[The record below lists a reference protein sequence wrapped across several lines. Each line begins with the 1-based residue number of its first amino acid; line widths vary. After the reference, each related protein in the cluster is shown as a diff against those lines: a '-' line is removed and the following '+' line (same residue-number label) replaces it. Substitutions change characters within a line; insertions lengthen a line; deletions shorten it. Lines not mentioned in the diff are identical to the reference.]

1 MARYTDYE
9 PLYER
14 ISELERENAALKE
27 RLDTVKP
34 LVEKIAK
41 GAEQAKSAMA
51 LVQQEVI
58 SAMGELAALVVSYDN
73 DMRKAKL
80 EGIEMAAVKT
90 DSLENGHYRVI
101 GAEIRKLKETV

>member
-1 MARYTDYE
+1 MDKYTDYE

-14 ISELERENAALKE
+14 ITELQKENAALKE
-27 RLDTVKP
+27 KLDAVKP
-34 LVEKIAK
+34 LVAAIAK
-41 GAEQAKSAMA
+41 GAEQAKSAMVM
-51 LVQQEVI
+51 VQQEVI
-58 SAMGELAALVVSYDN
+58 SVMGELAALMVSYDN

-80 EGIEMAAVKT
+80 EGIEMSAVKT